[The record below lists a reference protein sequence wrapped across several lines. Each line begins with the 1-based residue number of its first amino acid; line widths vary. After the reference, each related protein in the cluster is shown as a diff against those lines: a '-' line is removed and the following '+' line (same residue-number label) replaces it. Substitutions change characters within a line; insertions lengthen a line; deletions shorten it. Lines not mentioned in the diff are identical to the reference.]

1 MTIIVILR
9 IKSKSV
15 EVKDWLNEFD
25 GRCEMRTKIGSK
37 PLKG

>member
-1 MTIIVILR
+1 MTIIILR

-15 EVKDWLNEFD
+15 EVKDWLNESD
-25 GRCEMRTKIGSK
+25 GWCEISTKIGSK